1 MPSHSQ
7 PPAPQPP
14 FPGVPADRLC
24 GELLAAS
31 DAAADTGDLATA
43 AAHARTAAMLAA
55 SAGLSAHLRAAQWQQ
70 GRLALLAG
78 DREAADGWFRQAGPA
93 GATAPDAPAAPD
105 GPSPQGGAAGRS
117 DPAGSRLWARLRRG
131 PRHPEQPASAPGG
144 PAAPLLAVGLLGSL
158 SVSVDG
164 VPAEGWNGH
173 RTRSLLAFLVTHRD
187 PWPHRETLMDAFWP
201 ESAPGAARNSLGVA
215 LHQLRQTLRTAT
227 GEPVVVFRCG
237 AYRLGPGLGLW
248 LDCDEFE
255 LRLRTARDAEQHG
268 DRSGAIEDY
277 ERALA
282 LYRGEFLAESPYEDW
297 SVLHR
302 ERLRLAHL
310 DALGRLSELHFAAA
324 RYAPSAELCRRLV
337 ALDPCR
343 ESAHRRL
350 MRCLSRIGQPHLA
363 ILQFRACVRALQ
375 AELGVPPQRETAELH
390 ERLRADLPV

>member
-14 FPGVPADRLC
+14 LPGVPPERLC
-24 GELLAAS
+24 GELLGAS
-31 DAAADTGDLATA
+31 DAAAGAGDLATA
-43 AAHARTAAMLAA
+43 AVHARTAAMLAA
-55 SAGLSAHLRAAQWQQ
+55 SAGLPALLRAAQWQQ

-78 DREAADGWFRQAGPA
+78 DREAADGWFRQAGPS
-93 GATAPDAPAAPD
+93 GAAAPA
-105 GPSPQGGAAGRS
+105 GPSGAAAPAGPSGADAGGA
-117 DPAGSRLWARLRRG
+117 RLWARFRRG
-131 PRHPEQPASAPGG
+131 PRAPERPAPPPVR

-164 VPAEGWNGH
+164 VPAEGWHGH
-173 RTRSLLAFLVTHRD
+173 RTRSLLAFLLTHRD

-201 ESAPGAARNSLGVA
+201 DSAPGAARNSLGVA
-215 LHQLRQTLRTAT
+215 MHQLRQTLGTAT

-248 LDCDEFE
+248 LDCDEFD
-255 LRLRTARDAEQHG
+255 LLLRTAREAEDRG
-268 DRSGAIEDY
+268 DRSGAAEEY

-282 LYRGEFLAESPYEDW
+282 LYRGEFLAESPYEEW
-297 SVLHR
+297 TVLHR

-310 DALGRLSELHFAAA
+310 DALARLSELHFTAG
-324 RYAPSAELCRRLV
+324 RYAPCAELCRRLV

-343 ESAHRRL
+343 ETAHRRL

-363 ILQFRACVRALQ
+363 ILQFRACVRTLR
-375 AELGVPPQRETAELH
+375 EDLGVPPQRETVELH
-390 ERLRADLPV
+390 QRLRDDLPV

>member
-14 FPGVPADRLC
+14 LPGVPPERLC
-24 GELLAAS
+24 GELLGAS
-31 DAAADTGDLATA
+31 DAAADAGDLATA
-43 AAHARTAAMLAA
+43 AVHARTAAMLAA
-55 SAGLSAHLRAAQWQQ
+55 SAGLPALLRAAQWQQ

-78 DREAADGWFRQAGPA
+78 DREAADGWFRQAGPSGPS
-93 GATAPDAPAAPD
+93 GAAAPAVPSVPS
-105 GPSPQGGAAGRS
+105 GPVPSGADAGGA
-117 DPAGSRLWARLRRG
+117 RLWARFRRG
-131 PRHPEQPASAPGG
+131 PRAAEQPAPPPDR

-164 VPAEGWNGH
+164 VPAEGWHGH
-173 RTRSLLAFLVTHRD
+173 RTRSLLAFLLTHRD

-201 ESAPGAARNSLGVA
+201 DSAPGAARNSLGVA
-215 LHQLRQTLRTAT
+215 MHQLRQTLGTAT

-248 LDCDEFE
+248 LDCDEFD
-255 LRLRTARDAEQHG
+255 LLLRTAREAEDRG
-268 DRSGAIEDY
+268 DRTGAAEEY

-282 LYRGEFLAESPYEDW
+282 LYRGEFLAESPYEEW
-297 SVLHR
+297 TVLHR

-310 DALGRLSELHFAAA
+310 DALARLSELHFTAG
-324 RYAPSAELCRRLV
+324 RYAPCAELCRRLV

-343 ESAHRRL
+343 ETAHRRL

-363 ILQFRACVRALQ
+363 ILQFRACVRTLRE
-375 AELGVPPQRETAELH
+375 ELGVPPQRETVELH
-390 ERLRADLPV
+390 QRLRDDLPV